1 MSHTV
6 RRVETAAVK
15 KLHPSRYEVAKP
27 CVYHDVT
34 NVVPVNQPP
43 TAKYAGGNNN
53 KPDQRKRIYLSLTNH
68 LQDQNATFLVLPN
81 IWSYFYNPL
90 I

>member
-1 MSHTV
+1 MNVPYCSQ
-6 RRVETAAVK
+6 VETAAVK

-43 TAKYAGGNNN
+43 TAKYAVGNNN
-53 KPDQRKRIYLSLTNH
+53 KPDQPTKTNLSFFNQSSTRSKCH
-68 LQDQNATFLVLPN
+68 VLG
-81 IWSYFYNPL
+81 FAQ
-90 I
+90 

>member
-6 RRVETAAVK
+6 CRVETAVK

-43 TAKYAGGNNN
+43 TAKYAVGNNN
-53 KPDQRKRIYLSLTNH
+53 KPDQPTKTESI
-68 LQDQNATFLVLPN
+68 FL
-81 IWSYFYNPL
+81 
-90 I
+90 

>member
-6 RRVETAAVK
+6 QEETAAVK

-34 NVVPVNQPP
+34 NVPVNQPP
-43 TAKYAGGNNN
+43 TAKYAVGNNN
-53 KPDQRKRIYLSLTNH
+53 KPDQPTKIYLSLTNH

-81 IWSYFYNPL
+81 SYGHIPIIL
-90 I
+90 